1 MPKLRKKLMTMK
13 RELILLTTILIV
25 FISCKQTVET
35 ANNKSIDST
44 MTKAKEVKGKDFN
57 IVKVDLPQTDLGLG
71 LVSINFDD
79 ITVLHFFSSPNDK
92 EPKRSIQFFNDPKI
106 NSWNIRNLD
115 KQKEWLKPEILWLDY
130 SSFVFRCLEI
140 KDDWLKVMVNN
151 ENGETLWLKKSELTI
166 IQDWENYLKEMFGVE
181 RLPDQQQKLRSLP
194 NDTSKEIIYQGKDC
208 FQVKS
213 MKGDW
218 IEIFTA
224 DYCDESYTDSKTKIK
239 SGWIRW
245 RQGNKLLIDYFTTS

>member
-1 MPKLRKKLMTMK
+1 MRK
-13 RELILLTTILIV
+13 ELIILKTILIV
-25 FISCKQTVET
+25 LVSCKQTVEKEKI
-35 ANNKSIDST
+35 KSINSIT
-44 MTKAKEVKGKDFN
+44 TENKEVRRKDF
-57 IVKVDLPQTDLGLG
+57 ITVKLDLAQTDLGLG

-79 ITVLHFFSSPNDK
+79 KTVLHFFSSPNDK
-92 EPKRSIQFFNDPKI
+92 EPKRTIQFFNDQTI

-115 KQKEWLKPEILWLDY
+115 KQKEWLKPEVLWLDY
-130 SSFVFRCLEI
+130 SSFVFRCLKV
-140 KDDWLKVMVNN
+140 KDNWLKIMVNN

-166 IQDWENYLKEMFGVE
+166 VQDWENYLKEMFGVE
-181 RLPDQQQKLRSLP
+181 RLADQQQKIRSLP
-194 NDTSKEIIYQGKDC
+194 IDNSEEIIYQGNDC

-224 DYCDESYTDSKTKIK
+224 DYCDESYTNSKTKIK
-239 SGWIRW
+239 SGWIKW